1 MFAAKAPAASV
12 HASLSRARV
21 ARRAI
26 RLGTSPHPRA
36 PGSTRVHRRSA
47 SRARVVAPLAAA
59 SDERVTVIGEALWDS
74 LPQGLF
80 LGGAPANVACH
91 LNELGR
97 APKVVSRVGDDELGR
112 EVLRRLES
120 RGLDVSN
127 VQVDTGGIPT
137 GFVVVTMQGAM
148 PSYDIVQPS
157 AWDAMAAT
165 DDLIEAARGAV
176 LVYGSL
182 AQRDA
187 RSASAIDAAAAV
199 ASRRVFDINL
209 RAPFIDPE
217 LCVRHARGCW
227 LLKLNDDELPEMV
240 EWCGL
245 AGEVDKSNVIAAACA
260 VRDALECENLC
271 VTRGGD
277 GAALVASSGAVAQ
290 HPGFEVT
297 AVDTVGAGDSFL
309 AALLD
314 ALLAGAGPAAALERA
329 CRVGAFV
336 ATQQGA
342 TPAHDAALIE
352 ALQSK

>member
-1 MFAAKAPAASV
+1 MFAITAATASAHAP
-12 HASLSRARV
+12 LSRAR
-21 ARRAI
+21 ATRGATRP
-26 RLGTSPHPRA
+26 GTSPSGA
-36 PGSTRVHRRSA
+36 LGSTRSHRRFA
-47 SRARVVAPLAAA
+47 SRRAVAPIAAA

-97 APKVVSRVGDDELGR
+97 SPTVVSRVGDDELGR
-112 EVLRRLES
+112 EVIRRLTS
-120 RGLDVSN
+120 RGLDVDN
-127 VQVDTGGIPT
+127 VQVDTEGIPT
-137 GFVVVTMQGAM
+137 GFVVVTMNGAM

-157 AWDAMAAT
+157 AWDAMAVT
-165 DDLIEAARGAV
+165 DELMDAARGAV
-176 LVYGSL
+176 VVYGSL

-187 RSASAIDAAAAV
+187 RSAGAIDAAAAV

-209 RAPFIDPE
+209 REPFIDPQA
-217 LCVRHARGCW
+217 CVRHARECW
-227 LLKLNDDELPEMV
+227 LLKLNDDELPIV
-240 EWCGL
+240 FEWCGL
-245 AGEVDKSNVIAAACA
+245 EGIDASDVVAMACA

-277 GAALVASSGAVAQ
+277 GAALVSSSGAVAQ
-290 HPGFEVT
+290 HPGFEVS
-297 AVDTVGAGDSFL
+297 AIDTVGAGDSFL
-309 AALLD
+309 ATLLD
-314 ALLAGAGPAAALERA
+314 ALLSGAAPAAALERA

-342 TPAHDAALIE
+342 TPAHDAEAIE

>member
-1 MFAAKAPAASV
+1 M
-12 HASLSRARV
+12 
-21 ARRAI
+21 
-26 RLGTSPHPRA
+26 
-36 PGSTRVHRRSA
+36 
-47 SRARVVAPLAAA
+47 
-59 SDERVTVIGEALWDS
+59 
-74 LPQGLF
+74 
-80 LGGAPANVACH
+80 
-91 LNELGR
+91 
-97 APKVVSRVGDDELGR
+97 
-112 EVLRRLES
+112 LRRLES

-314 ALLAGAGPAAALERA
+314 ALLAGAVPAAALERA

-342 TPAHDAALIE
+342 TPAHDAALID
-352 ALQSK
+352 ALRSK

>member
-1 MFAAKAPAASV
+1 MEIWHVFEIWRRNVFVGFARRREKRPFRITTSFSCRVTHSTTHAPRAGCMHAAFSRAFLFSLLKAPLVPVARYFGGGRVESGAMISAAAFTG
-12 HASLSRARV
+12 ASLAPFAGRQRASRVSRA
-21 ARRAI
+21 AWF
-26 RLGTSPHPRA
+26 S
-36 PGSTRVHRRSA
+36 
-47 SRARVVAPLAAA
+47 AAA
-59 SDERVTVIGEALWDS
+59 GTPPPTKIGKSKSNA
-74 LPQGLF
+74 
-80 LGGAPANVACH
+80 AN
-91 LNELGR
+91 E
-97 APKVVSRVGDDELGR
+97 
-112 EVLRRLES
+112 
-120 RGLDVSN
+120 
-127 VQVDTGGIPT
+127 T
-137 GFVVVTMQGAM
+137 
-148 PSYDIVQPS
+148 
-157 AWDAMAAT
+157 
-165 DDLIEAARGAV
+165 
-176 LVYGSL
+176 
-182 AQRDA
+182 
-187 RSASAIDAAAAV
+187 DAAAAV

-245 AGEVDKSNVIAAACA
+245 AGEVDTSNVIAAACA

-277 GAALVASSGAVAQ
+277 GAALVASSGAVSQ

-314 ALLAGAGPAAALERA
+314 ALLAGAVPAAALERA

-342 TPAHDAALIE
+342 TPAHDTALIE